1 MKKITRLVQS
11 ALVVLLC
18 GHLLAAAQAPSPTAG
33 SSAPAAKARLAPKP
47 EEIKK
52 AVDRLIREGEG
63 ALAAGDFKAA
73 RDSFTDALQLDKKN
87 MLAGHGL
94 GLAYIGLKEPL
105 KAADALEAAAN
116 MGTPNRALLINLA
129 VAQSACGRAM
139 RGAKYIL
146 KYLEAIP
153 ATQPPDEPLLNTMKV
168 VLESIPQDM
177 RGAEYTRMQ
186 SVYDRLNRRLEEK
199 AGNGQ
204 KRWGLKWISADE
216 YAENEKQ
223 RKSTEQEMNIK
234 GRELQR
240 AQRELDDATAVLEKE
255 KTRRLEG
262 SFVLLQA
269 QTRFDTAQRR
279 YDTALADYQKLAD
292 SVPHADYPKVLATVP
307 MDDAAGSTSDPTKIA
322 SAIPSTTTD
331 TAATPGKLFPDD
343 PNPTPSPRPA
353 ANSSR
358 NAATPTKTAS
368 ANPMVQSPTV
378 QFGGSRQNVT
388 KQVTRHAAAFAVAPD
403 LLVTPAFAVKDA
415 RSIEVTSRDGQ
426 TSKAEVIRTEGP
438 LALLKVEFKTPP
450 KAMLPLAQTAAGGTV
465 QCPSFPSPSSIFD
478 DEAGEVIDNVTIA
491 PNGDARMRKHP
502 RLAGSPLL
510 AAGKVVA
517 VELAERESAPSAIP
531 TASLEKLKALLGND
545 APATD
550 TMVRDPLDA
559 LYQVRSETR

>member
-1 MKKITRLVQS
+1 MKHAMRPLVFG
-11 ALVVLLC
+11 LVVLVC
-18 GHLLAAAQAPSPTAG
+18 SQLLSAAQATPQPR
-33 SSAPAAKARLAPKP
+33 PAAASNGTTVKPKGAAKP

-87 MLAGHGL
+87 ALAGHGL

-116 MGTPNRALLINLA
+116 MGTPDRALLINLA
-129 VAQSACGRAM
+129 VAQSASGRAM

-153 ATQPPDEPLLNTMKV
+153 ATQAPDEPLLNTMKV
-168 VLESIPQDM
+168 VLESIPPDM
-177 RGAEYTRMQ
+177 RSSEYTRMQ
-186 SVYDRLNRRLEEK
+186 SVYDRLNKRLEDK

-204 KRWGLKWISADE
+204 KRFGLKWISADE
-216 YAENEKQ
+216 FAENEKQ
-223 RKSTEQEMNIK
+223 RKAAEQEMNIK

-240 AQRELDDATAVLEKE
+240 AQRELDDATAELEKE
-255 KTRRLEG
+255 KTRRQEG
-262 SFVLLQA
+262 SLVLLRV
-269 QTRFDTAQRR
+269 QTRADTAQRR
-279 YDTALADYQKLAD
+279 YEAALQDYQKLAD
-292 SVPHADYPKVLATVP
+292 SVPQPEYPKVLATVP

-322 SAIPSTTTD
+322 SAAPAD
-331 TAATPGKLFPDD
+331 TGATPGKLFPDD
-343 PNPTPSPRPA
+343 PTPATKTDRDPIKGA
-353 ANSSR
+353 ANPNR
-358 NAATPTKTAS
+358 AS
-368 ANPMVQSPTV
+368 ANPMVQAPTV

-403 LLVTPAFAVKDA
+403 LLVTSATAVKDA
-415 RSIEVTSRDGQ
+415 QTIEVTARDGQ
-426 TSKAEVIRTEGP
+426 SSKAEVVRTEGP

-450 KAMLPLAQTAAGGTV
+450 KATLPIAQAAAAGTM
-465 QCPSFPSPSSIFD
+465 QCPAFPSPSSIFD
-478 DEAGEVIDNVTIA
+478 DEAGEVMDNITIA

-517 VELAERESAPSAIP
+517 VELAERESPPSAIP

-545 APATD
+545 APPTGA
-550 TMVRDPLDA
+550 MARDPLDA